1 MTRPVVCG
9 IHDGEHTLAAAGMAA
24 TLARRLGRRLELV
37 HICEPGSPPDI
48 GLVWAVLGNLQ
59 GVFEPG
65 EVMLRLESGEPETRL
80 AQASHETELLVV
92 GVSGQGVLSRAL
104 GRDVTSS
111 LARDA
116 TAPVVVVPA
125 DHATDLGELPGR
137 AVVCG
142 VRDRRDIVCVR
153 AAARV
158 AQGTG
163 RPLVLAHVV
172 QPAFP
177 TLHVQATPQPVVQ
190 ERYPEVDALLEECSA
205 TAEAVLDAVPGKCVE
220 TGVPGPTLVTLARE
234 RRAGLLAV
242 SSSSRGPLAAAVN
255 GAAARHVL
263 RHAGMP
269 VMVCPHGDEALGGR
283 TP

>member
-24 TLARRLGRRLELV
+24 MLARCLARRLELV
-37 HICEPGSPPDI
+37 HVCEPGSPPDI
-48 GLVWAVLGNLQ
+48 GLVWPVLGSLE

-65 EVMLRLESGEPETRL
+65 EVMLRLESGEPEMRL
-80 AQASHETELLVV
+80 AQASHEAELLVV
-92 GVSGQGVLSRAL
+92 GVSGQGVVRRAL

-116 TAPVVVVPA
+116 AAPVVAVST
-125 DHATDLGELPGR
+125 DGATDLSGVKGR

-142 VRDRRDIVCVR
+142 VRDRRDLACVR

-158 AQGTG
+158 ARGIGQ
-163 RPLVLAHVV
+163 PLVLAHVV

-177 TLHVQATPQPVVQ
+177 SALAVQASTQPVAR

-205 TAEAVLDAVPGKCVE
+205 TAEAVLDAVPGKRVE

-242 SSSSRGPLAAAVN
+242 SSSSRGPLAAAIN

-263 RHAGMP
+263 RHAEMP
-269 VMVCPHGDEALGGR
+269 VMVCPHAEE
-283 TP
+283 P